1 MKARDVMTSPVVTA
15 RPETPV
21 ADIASLLLEK
31 RISGV
36 PIVGDR
42 GEVVG
47 IVSEVDLVRRVETG
61 TERKRS
67 RWFETLIDPN
77 IRAADYARSR
87 GLCARDVM
95 SREVISVTSE
105 TDLAEVARVLEVHR
119 IKRVPVIDGGRLAG
133 IVSRANLL
141 HGLVAYG
148 ARAASGQQSDRDIGA
163 AVEARL
169 ADLSWL
175 DASRLNTVVNDGVV
189 HLWGALKSDEQRRAL
204 EIAVQGVPGV
214 RAVENHTR
222 RDTFAES

>member
-21 ADIASLLLEK
+21 SDIASLLLEK

-42 GEVVG
+42 EEVVG
-47 IVSEVDLVRRVETG
+47 IVSEGDLVRRVETG

-77 IRAADYARSR
+77 IQAADYARSR
-87 GLCARDVM
+87 GLRARDVM
-95 SREVISVTSE
+95 SREVIAVTSE

-141 HGLVAYG
+141 RGLVAYG
-148 ARAASGQQSDRDIGA
+148 ARPAPGQQSDRDIGT

-175 DASRLNTVVNDGVV
+175 DA
-189 HLWGALKSDEQRRAL
+189 
-204 EIAVQGVPGV
+204 
-214 RAVENHTR
+214 
-222 RDTFAES
+222 

>member
-1 MKARDVMTSPVVTA
+1 MKARDVMTSPVMTA
-15 RPETPV
+15 RPETPIS
-21 ADIASLLLEK
+21 DIASLLLEK

-42 GEVVG
+42 EEVVG
-47 IVSEVDLVRRVETG
+47 IVSEGDLVRRVETG

-67 RWFETLIDPN
+67 RWFEALIDPN
-77 IRAADYARSR
+77 IQAADYARSR

-141 HGLVAYG
+141 RGLVAYG
-148 ARAASGQQSDRDIGA
+148 TRPAPGQQSDRDVGA

-189 HLWGALKSDEQRRAL
+189 HLWGTLKSDEQRRAL
-204 EIAVQGVPGV
+204 EIAVQGIPGV

-222 RDTFAES
+222 RDTFAEG

>member
-1 MKARDVMTSPVVTA
+1 MKARDVMTSPVMTA
-15 RPETPV
+15 RPETPIS
-21 ADIASLLLEK
+21 DIASLLLEK

-42 GEVVG
+42 EEVVG
-47 IVSEVDLVRRVETG
+47 IVSEGDLVRRVETG

-67 RWFETLIDPN
+67 RWFEALIDPN
-77 IRAADYARSR
+77 IQAADYARSR

-141 HGLVAYG
+141 RGLVAYG
-148 ARAASGQQSDRDIGA
+148 TRPAPGQQSDRDVGA

>member
-148 ARAASGQQSDRDIGA
+148 ARAASGHQSDRDIGA